1 MNKPANLIVEE
12 TKANIVKIINESGL
26 PPFLIEPIIKD
37 LYNQIN
43 MPVLS
48 LKVLKYLFSLKLTPI
63 LYLEQTSWKHLIILN
78 LHFWL
83 LEALHETKSGNNEFL
98 VISYESHWL
107 YKSPDS

>member
-43 MPVLS
+43 ILKKKELAKSKQEYEDS
-48 LKVLKYLFSLKLTPI
+48 LKQEK
-63 LYLEQTSWKHLIILN
+63 ER
-78 LHFWL
+78 
-83 LEALHETKSGNNEFL
+83 G
-98 VISYESHWL
+98 
-107 YKSPDS
+107 